1 MACQAFQVLREN
13 SDMLIT
19 LFLLMVRCQM
29 PQLTRRDAISW
40 IPNQLVVSSHEVA
53 SRRTPVSHLRPFLSW
68 R

>member
-1 MACQAFQVLREN
+1 
-13 SDMLIT
+13 MLIT